1 MLVKL
6 FERVQFFL
14 QRLNCYTGIPLTTSM
29 TELLGKIMAQVLS
42 ILALSTKTMK
52 ERQISESIHSV
63 YLFFIDYGIET
74 LLKKLVGRTDIE
86 DAVQRLDTLTEE
98 EGLMTAARNLAV
110 THHVDD
116 NVTTILDV
124 VTATKDST
132 QCSPT
137 FFHSSVPTHLPD
149 PILFY
154 DSDGCAT
161 AFVTPRRYPFLSRL
175 KHSTGNQSREKLRTW
190 LSPPDPSINHNVAC
204 DTRHEGTAKWF
215 IQGETF
221 DDWKR
226 NGSLLWIRGNRAV
239 CSFSWPS
246 WCLIS
251 SPVSQRDQ
259 AKVSFGTYST
269 SFSRDE
275 YLSHK

>member
-63 YLFFIDYGIET
+63 YPFFVDYGIET
-74 LLKKLVGRTDIE
+74 LLKKLVGRADIE
-86 DAVQRLDTLTEE
+86 DAVQRLDSLTKE

-116 NVTTILDV
+116 NVTTIQDV

-137 FFHSSVPTHLPD
+137 FSRSLVPTHLF
-149 PILFY
+149 PIPFY
-154 DSDGCAT
+154 NSDGCAT
-161 AFVTPRRYPFLSRL
+161 AFVTPRQCYPFLSRL

-190 LSPPDPSINHNVAC
+190 LSPPDPSINHNLAC
-204 DTRHEGTAKWF
+204 DTHHEGTAKWF
-215 IQGETF
+215 TQGRTF
-221 DDWKR
+221 DEWKR
-226 NGSLLWIRGNRAV
+226 NGSLLWIRGNRALR
-239 CSFSWPS
+239 SFSWPS
-246 WCLIS
+246 QCLIS

-259 AKVSFGTYST
+259 AKVSFGTHST
-269 SFSRDE
+269 NFSRDG
-275 YLSHK
+275 YLSR